1 MQGIVSYHRESED
14 FIMRH
19 FCDVSKKHKE
29 LSKIIRKKDRFAD
42 AINLFLEI
50 HSALHLSAVSDTAEN
65 EVDSLFSDLSPHEYA
80 IMPTPP
86 KKGETIAWAVWHIS
100 RIEDMTM
107 NILIAESE
115 QIFDKEWQKRINS
128 SFLDTGVSMSVEE
141 IIMLSRE
148 INVSELLAYRNTVGK
163 QTRDIVRKLTADDMK
178 RKVSLQGIEKIRH
191 EGGTTPNCEWLL
203 EYWGKKD
210 VAGILLMPPTR
221 HLIFHLNDCCKWK
234 LQNRSVK

>member
-1 MQGIVSYHRESED
+1 MKY
-14 FIMRH
+14 
-19 FCDVSKKHKE
+19 FCDVSEKHKE
-29 LSKIIRKKDRFAD
+29 LSKIIRKKDRFSNAV
-42 AINLFLEI
+42 NLFLEI
-50 HSALHLSAVSDTAEN
+50 HSALHLSTVTNTAAN
-65 EVDSLFSDLSPHEYA
+65 EVDSLFADLLPHEYT

-86 KKGETIAWAVWHIS
+86 KKGETIAWVVWHIS

-107 NILIAESE
+107 NILVDDSE

-141 IIMLSRE
+141 IMVLSRE
-148 INVSELLAYRNTVGK
+148 INVAKLLDYRNAVGK
-163 QTRDIVRKLTADDMK
+163 QTRDIVRKLTADNMK
-178 RKVSLQGIEKIRH
+178 RKVSPQGIEKIRQA
-191 EGGTTPNCEWLL
+191 GGTTSNCEWLL

-234 LQNRSVK
+234 LQIRGAK